1 LTLKAPASAAQMPV
15 TLVSSAPTET
25 ASQPS
30 SAAQVDLLGL
40 GMMICIYAV
49 WTFVVFYDHIKSC
62 DI

>member
-1 LTLKAPASAAQMPV
+1 LKAPASAAQMPV

-49 WTFVVFYDHIKSC
+49 
-62 DI
+62 